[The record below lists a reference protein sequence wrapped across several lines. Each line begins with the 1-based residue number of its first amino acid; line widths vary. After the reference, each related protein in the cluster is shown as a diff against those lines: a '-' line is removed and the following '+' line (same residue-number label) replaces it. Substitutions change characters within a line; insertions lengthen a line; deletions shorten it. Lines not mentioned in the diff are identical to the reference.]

1 MRVFKISLPAAL
13 VSLDPELDL
22 SVDTVR
28 QQLFVELGALNGE
41 LSEDMRQRIAAYFP
55 PGYTPFVRLHFPS
68 TGTLSVATVWIDDPT
83 VRWPSGL
90 FARRAWALSIP
101 ILAHIVKDTLE
112 SRLPSVRID
121 VQERKARI
129 ESLAPSRGWLDPLI
143 LGVVVALISAGLWL
157 YVYPWIIGKL
167 AGL

>member
-1 MRVFKISLPAAL
+1 MRVFKINLPATL

-22 SVDTVR
+22 SIDAVR
-28 QQLFVELGALNGE
+28 QQLFAELSALNGE
-41 LSEDMRQRIAAYFP
+41 LGEDMRQRISAYFP
-55 PGYTPFVRLHFPS
+55 PIYTAFVRLQFPAS
-68 TGTLSVATVWIDDPT
+68 GTQSMTTVWIDDPT

-90 FARRAWALSIP
+90 FARRAWTLSIP

-121 VQERKARI
+121 IQERKARI
-129 ESLAPSRGWLDPLI
+129 ESLDPSRGWLDPLI
-143 LGVVVALISAGLWL
+143 LGVVVTLLSAGLWL
-157 YVYPWIIGKL
+157 YAYPWVLEKI